1 MKVPFC
7 LEHMAPRTECCAR
20 PDGPDAPHERG
31 GPLPTLP
38 PGYHP
43 DLARIIQRARGMI
56 HDGDEPMDV
65 GAYVS
70 RRAHELSLS
79 QDDLRCVFG
88 YLLKAADSKGR
99 MDLMRDQRAAREMA
113 KAHAKGVNS

>member
-1 MKVPFC
+1 MKVPLC
-7 LEHMAPRTECCAR
+7 LEHMAPRSECCAR

-38 PGYHP
+38 AGYHP

-56 HDGDEPMDV
+56 HAGDEPMDV

-70 RRAHELSLS
+70 RRAYELSLS
-79 QDDLRCVFG
+79 QDDRRCVFD
-88 YLLKAADSKGR
+88 YLL
-99 MDLMRDQRAAREMA
+99 RASGWME
-113 KAHAKGVNS
+113 